1 MFPLNDKPYLTF
13 PIPSLFLPL
22 HSKMLNNHFFRPSP
36 QNCHSL
42 QLSSFFEQLEV
53 FSKAER
59 NSSIKPLFHHQL
71 TTEISQYLWGA
82 VLLGALAQSVPLT
95 KQYMW
100 WKQPKIT
107 SQKITIFSTEDRSG
121 VFNSRTESNLSSG
134 LLTVHPAKL
143 AVPSII
149 KLWCAHQYLPRECL
163 AWLWE

>member
-1 MFPLNDKPYLTF
+1 MTNL
-13 PIPSLFLPL
+13 ISLF
-22 HSKMLNNHFFRPSP
+22 PSP
-36 QNCHSL
+36 PFFFPCIAKCLTTISSDPVLRTAIPYNC
-42 QLSSFFEQLEV
+42 SSFFEQLEV

-59 NSSIKPLFHHQL
+59 NPSIKPLFHHQL
-71 TTEISQYLWGA
+71 TTEISQYLWG
-82 VLLGALAQSVPLT
+82 VVSLGALAQSVPLT

-100 WKQPKIT
+100 WKQPKIA
-107 SQKITIFSTEDRSG
+107 SQKITVFSTEDRSG

-134 LLTVHPAKL
+134 VLTVHPAKL